1 MRRIHPEILT
11 AEQRELLP
19 LVKSFSKDF
28 GLVGGTA
35 IAIFIGHRRSIDFGL
50 FTDKEFD
57 NWKIRRK
64 ILQFKKIDSVLRDED
79 GQYTVVIHKV
89 RFTFF
94 CYPFKISFSSNFDKV
109 IGLPDLLTLAA
120 MKAYA
125 LGRRAK
131 WKDYVDLYFVMKD
144 YYDISKV
151 IKKAR
156 LIYGAEFNEK
166 LFRAQLSY
174 FKDIDYSEKVDF
186 MEGFEIADEIIKRR
200 LIDFSLA

>member
-11 AEQRELLP
+11 AEQLELLP

-35 IAIFIGHRRSIDFGL
+35 IAIFIGHRRSIDFDL